1 MLTHLDQHRNH
12 TRQLRPHALPRFEP
26 KDNGYRGRVRS
37 DPAERD
43 AADAAVAVRWVDGD
57 PEALRLAY
65 DQFGSLVFTYCARS
79 LVDRDAAADCAQEIF
94 VSAWKSRDGFDP
106 ARGSLSA
113 WLLGIARYRVLDA
126 YRRAA
131 RTPLPSGE
139 LPVPQSESEA
149 GVASEDQLAD
159 RLLIARAL
167 DSLQPRVRQVVELAF
182 YSDLTQTA
190 IAEQTGIP
198 LGTVKSDLRR
208 GLARLRADL
217 GVSFPP
223 ANEQDHDDDII
234 ERGRQDA

>member
-12 TRQLRPHALPRFEP
+12 TRQLRTHALPRFEP

-65 DQFGSLVFTYCARS
+65 DQFGTLVFTYCARS
-79 LVDRDAAADCAQEIF
+79 LVDRDAAADCAQETF
-94 VSAWKSRDGFDP
+94 VSAWRSRDSFDP
-106 ARGSLSA
+106 ARGSFGA

-139 LPVPQSESEA
+139 LPVPRSESEA

-167 DSLQPRVRQVVELAF
+167 DSLQPRVRKVVELAF

-217 GVSFPP
+217 GGSFPP
-223 ANEQDHDDDII
+223 ANDQDHDDDII

>member
-79 LVDRDAAADCAQEIF
+79 LVDRDAAADCAQETF

-190 IAEQTGIP
+190 IAAQTGIP

-208 GLARLRADL
+208 GLERLRAELEGPLRRSND
-217 GVSFPP
+217 
-223 ANEQDHDDDII
+223 QDHDDELI

>member
-1 MLTHLDQHRNH
+1 MLTHIDQHRDRREQTLGH
-12 TRQLRPHALPRFEP
+12 PLLRFERG
-26 KDNGYRGRVRS
+26 DNGYRGSVRS

-43 AADAAVAVRWVDGD
+43 AADSAVAARWVAGD

-79 LVDRDAAADCAQEIF
+79 LVDRDAAADCAQETF
-94 VSAWKSRDGFDP
+94 VSAWRSRDGFDP
-106 ARGSLSA
+106 ARGNLSG

-126 YRRAA
+126 YRRSA

-139 LPVPQSESEA
+139 LPAPQSPTGTA
-149 GVASEDQLAD
+149 VPSEDQLAD

-167 DSLQPRVRQVVELAF
+167 ESLQPRVRKVVELAF
-182 YSDLTQTA
+182 YSDLTQSE
-190 IAEQTGIP
+190 IAARTGIP

-208 GLARLRADL
+208 GLERLRVELAGWL
-217 GVSFPP
+217 PP
-223 ANEQDHDDDII
+223 SSDQDDELI

>member
-12 TRQLRPHALPRFEP
+12 TRQFRPHALPRFGP

-65 DQFGSLVFTYCARS
+65 DQFGTLVFTYCARS
-79 LVDRDAAADCAQEIF
+79 LVDRDAAADCAQETF

-139 LPVPQSESEA
+139 LPVPQS
-149 GVASEDQLAD
+149 
-159 RLLIARAL
+159 
-167 DSLQPRVRQVVELAF
+167 
-182 YSDLTQTA
+182 
-190 IAEQTGIP
+190 
-198 LGTVKSDLRR
+198 
-208 GLARLRADL
+208 
-217 GVSFPP
+217 
-223 ANEQDHDDDII
+223 
-234 ERGRQDA
+234 

>member
-12 TRQLRPHALPRFEP
+12 TTQLRTHALPRFEP

-65 DQFGSLVFTYCARS
+65 DQFGTLVFTYCARS
-79 LVDRDAAADCAQEIF
+79 LVDRDAAADCAQETF

-106 ARGSLSA
+106 ARGSFGA

-139 LPVPQSESEA
+139 LPAPRSESEA

-159 RLLIARAL
+159 RLLITRAL
-167 DSLQPRVRQVVELAF
+167 ESLHPRVRKVVELAF

-190 IAEQTGIP
+190 IAAQTGLP
-198 LGTVKSDLRR
+198 LGTVKSDIRR
-208 GLARLRADL
+208 GLARLRAEL
-217 GVSFPP
+217 GGSLPR
-223 ANEQDHDDDII
+223 ASDHDRDHDVI